1 MTTYYSSS
9 SVFLARKTPSVVN
22 NRHES
27 TAPKVGF
34 LLLLSSDGLVQ
45 IWLTP
50 SRRCLHKTAAFYTE
64 QCTTPSLLATSK
76 SHEALETAHSITMA
90 SCATPFS
97 SYVRMRRA
105 TLNFEH
111 SKLCTVCGVNAIC
124 YMILAPETLSLLL

>member
-9 SVFLARKTPSVVN
+9 SVFLAQKTPSVVN
-22 NRHES
+22 NRRET
-27 TAPKVGF
+27 TAPKSRQTAKIGF
-34 LLLLSSDGLVQ
+34 LLLLLLSADGLVQ

-64 QCTTPSLLATSK
+64 QCTPHLFLATSK

-105 TLNFEH
+105 TL
-111 SKLCTVCGVNAIC
+111 LCIVCGVNAIK
-124 YMILAPETLSLLL
+124 YAAIKMR